1 MFIGTMQGE
10 LNAIRGE
17 LRNSTD
23 FYCGVLVCRWYCRG
37 MVKCEKRMNLFQWM
51 RKLIISLRRQSQD
64 AQDKRRSGEKEF
76 QGR

>member
-23 FYCGVLVCRWYCRG
+23 FYCGVLVCRWYHRR
-37 MVKCEKRMNLFQWM
+37 MLKCEKRMNLFQWM
-51 RKLIISLRRQSQD
+51 RKLILRRQSQD